1 MYVQYMYMYADI
13 ASHLNQINC
22 ELVCWETKLNMGVFK
37 TRNGE
42 MTKWRN
48 GARDKSQG
56 CKITVPLKLK
66 LLFHWNL
73 HLFESV
79 AEYSQ

>member
-1 MYVQYMYMYADI
+1 MEIYVFQNILVKDRGDICRLEVHLCCCHRNCIQYG
-13 ASHLNQINC
+13 
-22 ELVCWETKLNMGVFK
+22 ERGVFK

-48 GARDKSQG
+48 GKMTKWRNGIGDKSQG

-66 LLFHWNL
+66 
-73 HLFESV
+73 
-79 AEYSQ
+79 